1 MNAGRIMTLQEADED
16 RRVARSAMRGILI
29 AASNLHAAGSADLM
43 TRAGKVAVVAVTHA
57 AAVDAQ
63 SRFPKEAIDAARAER
78 LLSAA
83 VPPDLGGEGAS
94 TADIVDV
101 CYMLGRNCASTAM
114 IYAMHQ
120 TKVACLVRHGRGSA
134 WHQRLLRRLCAEQ
147 LLLASSTT
155 EGRAGGDVRNSSAP
169 IEWRDSRIVLERQ
182 ATVISYAEAADGIVT
197 TARRSPEAPSSDQ
210 VLVAFLKDDYAL
222 KRLNGWDAFGMRGT
236 CSEGF
241 ALSACGSAEQ
251 ILPVSYDKIHAQTMM
266 PFAHLAWSGAW
277 AGIAAAAIDRAR
289 AFVRKATHG
298 AGGTMPPGAQHLTRA
313 NATLRTLRSLIA
325 AAAIDRARAFVRKA
339 THGAGGTMPPGA
351 QHLTRA
357 NATLRTL
364 RSLIAA
370 ALQRFEA
377 AASDPA
383 LLESIDFQTGM
394 NMLKVN
400 ASELAVATVM
410 SAMQA
415 CGLAGYR
422 NDSEF
427 SVGRH
432 LRDILSSPVMISND
446 RILANIGAASLLSST
461 PASLRD

>member
-43 TRAGKVAVVAVTHA
+43 TRAEKVTVVAATHA
-57 AAVDAQ
+57 AAVDAE

-94 TADIVDV
+94 MSDIVDV

-120 TKVACLVRHGRGSA
+120 TKVACLVRHGRGSP

-169 IEWRDSRIVLERQ
+169 IEWRDSRITLERQ
-182 ATVISYAEAADGIVT
+182 ATVISYGQAADGIVT
-197 TARRSPEAPSSDQ
+197 IARRAADAAGSDQ
-210 VLVAFLKDDYAL
+210 VLVAFLKQDYTL
-222 KRLNGWDAFGMRGT
+222 EPLVGWDAFGMRGT

-241 ALSACGSAEQ
+241 KLRASGSSEQ
-251 ILPVSYDKIHAQTMM
+251 ILPVGYDKIHAQTMM
-266 PFAHLAWSGAW
+266 PVAHLLWSAAW
-277 AGIAAAAIDRAR
+277 AGIATAAAERAR
-289 AFVRKATHG
+289 GFVRKAAQR
-298 AGGTMPPGAQHLTRA
+298 AGGTLPPAAAHLTRT
-313 NATLRTLRSLIA
+313 NASLRTLRSLIA
-325 AAAIDRARAFVRKA
+325 
-339 THGAGGTMPPGA
+339 T
-351 QHLTRA
+351 
-357 NATLRTL
+357 
-364 RSLIAA
+364 

-377 AASDPA
+377 ASDDSVA
-383 LLESIDFQTGM
+383 LEAIDFQTGM
-394 NMLKVN
+394 NLLKVN
-400 ASELAVATVM
+400 ASELAVATVT
-410 SAMQA
+410 SAMQT

-427 SVGRH
+427 SIGRH
-432 LRDILSSPVMISND
+432 LRDILSSPIMISND
-446 RILANIGAASLLSST
+446 RILANIAAASLLSGA
-461 PASLRD
+461 PNSLSD